1 MTQLLRLLPAG
12 PLWPYS
18 VRQFR
23 RDEPWLSISDA
34 PHDAELASYGELDP
48 PILVRRVIHV
58 EPPEY
63 DSTTHYVEEVMP
75 TEIDGVW
82 LQTWQL
88 QPLPPVPP
96 QPDYRGFYD
105 ALLVSGTYNAA
116 LQQVM
121 SAPSPGP
128 AAALAVL
135 ISALQDALNGRP
147 NPPALQSAIWLLLG
161 QLALPPEAA
170 AELQGLLD
178 AANLAELY
186 SLIPPS
192 QP

>member
-1 MTQLLRLLPAG
+1 MTQLLRLLPTG
-12 PLWPYS
+12 PIWPYS
-18 VRQFR
+18 VSQFR

-48 PILVRRVIHV
+48 PILVRRVIPV
-58 EPPEY
+58 EPAEF
-63 DSTTHYVEEVMP
+63 DSTTHYVQEVMP
-75 TEIDGVW
+75 TEIDGAW
-82 LQTWQL
+82 LQTWQV
-88 QPLPPVPP
+88 QPLPPVVPK
-96 QPDYRGFYD
+96 PDYRGFYD
-105 ALLVSGTYNAA
+105 ALLISTVYNAA

-121 SAPSPGP
+121 AAPTPGP

-161 QLALPPEAA
+161 QLSLPSEAA

-178 AANLAELY
+178 AAYLSDLY
-186 SLIPPS
+186 SLAPPE
-192 QP
+192 Q

>member
-1 MTQLLRLLPAG
+1 MPKLLRLFPTG
-12 PLWPYS
+12 PVWPYDS
-18 VRQFR
+18 SMLR
-23 RDEPWLSISDA
+23 RDEPWLSVSDA

-48 PILVRRVIHV
+48 PILVRRVIPV
-58 EPPEY
+58 EPPEF
-63 DSTTHYVEEVMP
+63 DPATHYVQEVAP
-75 TEIDGVW
+75 TEMDGVW

-121 SAPSPGP
+121 AAPTPGP

-135 ISALQDALNGRP
+135 ISALQHALNGRP

-161 QLALPPEAA
+161 QLTLPPEAA

-186 SLIPPS
+186 SLAPPA
-192 QP
+192 

>member
-1 MTQLLRLLPAG
+1 MTQLIRLLPTG

-18 VRQFR
+18 VTQFR

-34 PHDAELASYGELDP
+34 PHDGELASYGELDP
-48 PILVRRVIHV
+48 PILVRRVIPV
-58 EPPEY
+58 DPPEF
-63 DSTTHYVEEVMP
+63 DPTTHYVEEVAP
-75 TEIDGVW
+75 TEIDDRW

-88 QPLPPVPP
+88 QPLPPVEP

-105 ALLVSGTYNAA
+105 ALLISTVYNAA

-121 SAPSPGP
+121 AAPTPGP

-161 QLALPPEAA
+161 QLSLPPDAA

-178 AANLAELY
+178 AANLSDLY
-186 SLIPPS
+186 SLAPVT
-192 QP
+192 

>member
-1 MTQLLRLLPAG
+1 MSQLIRLLPTG
-12 PLWPYS
+12 PIWPYS
-18 VRQFR
+18 VSQFR

-34 PHDAELASYGELDP
+34 PHEGELASYSRLNP
-48 PILVRRVIHV
+48 PILVRRVVPV
-58 EPPEY
+58 EPPAY
-63 DSTTHYVEEVMP
+63 DPTTHYPVEVMP

-82 LQTWQL
+82 VQTWQL
-88 QPLPPVPP
+88 QPLPPVVP

-105 ALLVSGTYNAA
+105 ALLVSATYSAA

-121 SAPSPGP
+121 SASTPGP

-161 QLALPPEAA
+161 QLTLPPEAA
-170 AELQGLLD
+170 TELQGLLD
-178 AANLAELY
+178 AANLSELY
-186 SLIPPS
+186 SLTPPIE
-192 QP
+192 P

>member
-1 MTQLLRLLPAG
+1 MTQLLRLLPTG

-18 VRQFR
+18 VPQFR

-34 PHDAELASYGELDP
+34 PHDGELASYGELDP
-48 PILVRRVIHV
+48 PILVRRVIPV
-58 EPPEY
+58 DPPEF
-63 DSTTHYVEEVMP
+63 DPTTHYVEEVAP

-82 LQTWQL
+82 LQTWQV
-88 QPLPPVPP
+88 QPLPPVLP

-105 ALLVSGTYNAA
+105 ALLVSGTYSAA

-121 SAPSPGP
+121 SAPTPGP

-186 SLIPPS
+186 SLTPPA
-192 QP
+192 